1 MTAAPNTGPQRHG
14 RRSKHAVYTSETVGL
29 IIISLMI
36 LAVILIRNW
45 GHIPW
50 GAR

>member
-1 MTAAPNTGPQRHG
+1 MPAAPNANPQRPG
-14 RRSKHAVYTSETVGL
+14 RRPKHAAYTSETVGL
-29 IIISLMI
+29 IIISIVI
-36 LAVILIRNW
+36 LVVILIRNW

>member
-1 MTAAPNTGPQRHG
+1 MPAAPNADPQWPG
-14 RRSKHAVYTSETVGL
+14 RRHKHTAYTSETAGL
-29 IIISLMI
+29 IIISIVVLI
-36 LAVILIRNW
+36 VILIRNW